1 MNWHRVFAAAIAV
14 NPVTDWR
21 YYRSRYSE
29 KFMKTLKD
37 NPKGYNES
45 AVTNMEGFKQA
56 KFLLVSGTGDDNVHF
71 QNSATLV
78 YNLVKAAVSTDNYR
92 LQYYTDAA
100 HNLNE
105 NHSSDELM
113 KLVKDFLCDNFQVK
127 CIN

>member
-29 KFMKTLKD
+29 KFMKTPLD
-37 NPKGYNES
+37 NPKGYNQS
-45 AVTNMEGFKQA
+45 AITNMEGFNQS
-56 KFLLVSGTGDDNVHF
+56 KFLLVTGTADDNVHY
-71 QNSATLV
+71 QNSASLV
-78 YNLVKAAVSTDNYR
+78 YNLVKGSVNTDNYR

-100 HNLNE
+100 HNLSENRSNE
-105 NHSSDELM
+105 EFM
-113 KLVKDFLCDNFQVK
+113 KLLKDYLCDTFQVK